1 MDLDY
6 LKTKHLTR
14 YFDPTRRIPD
24 ETIES
29 FLGFLHTLPTSVNV
43 QPNRFHVLETPEGKE
58 KLVNALTGRF
68 ADNAGKVASAS
79 HAIIVTT
86 RTDLPEEH
94 LKTVNAKE
102 RDDLRFPDPKVQAG
116 WEAGSR
122 DFLRIQTERDGALN
136 HWMEK
141 QTYLVTGASMMAAH
155 EFGFDATPFEGFE
168 PKSIDD
174 AFGISGTGFTTT
186 LLLVMG
192 YADET
197 RAYKGPISRLDS
209 DEVFTRL

>member
-1 MDLDY
+1 MDLDN
-6 LKTKHLTR
+6 LKHKHLTR
-14 YFDPTRRIPD
+14 YFDATRRIPD
-24 ETIES
+24 ETIDK
-29 FLGFLHTLPTSVNV
+29 FLGFLHTLPTSVNI

-79 HAIIVTT
+79 HAIVITT
-86 RTDLPEEH
+86 RTDIADEH
-94 LKTVNAKE
+94 LQAVYAKE
-102 RDDLRFPDPKVQAG
+102 RADVRFPDPKVQAG
-116 WEAGSR
+116 WEAGTQ
-122 DFLRIQTERDGALN
+122 DFLRIQTERDGLIK

-155 EFGFDATPFEGFE
+155 EFGFDATPFEGFD
-168 PKSIDD
+168 PKRIDD

-192 YADET
+192 YPDES
-197 RAYKGPISRLDS
+197 RAYKGPISRLES
-209 DEVFTRL
+209 EKIFTRL

>member
-79 HAIIVTT
+79 HAIIITT

-94 LKTVNAKE
+94 LKAVNAKE
-102 RDDLRFPDPKVQAG
+102 HDDLRFPDPKVQAG

>member
-1 MDLDY
+1 MDLEY
-6 LKTKHLTR
+6 LKNKHLTR
-14 YFDPTRRIPD
+14 YFDATRRIPD
-24 ETIES
+24 ETIDK
-29 FLGFLHTLPTSVNV
+29 FLGFLHTLPTSVNI
-43 QPNRFHVLETPEGKE
+43 QPNRFHVLETHEGKE

-79 HAIIVTT
+79 HAIVITT
-86 RTDLPEEH
+86 RADIPDEH
-94 LKTVNAKE
+94 LQAVYAKE
-102 RDDLRFPDPKVQAG
+102 RADVRFPDPKVQAG
-116 WEAGSR
+116 WEAGTQ
-122 DFLRIQTERDGALN
+122 DFLRIQTERDGVIK

-155 EFGFDATPFEGFE
+155 EFGFDATPFEGFD

-192 YADET
+192 YPDES
-197 RAYKGPISRLDS
+197 RAYKGPISRLES
-209 DEVFTRL
+209 EKIFTRL

>member
-14 YFDPTRRIPD
+14 YFDATRRIPD
-24 ETIES
+24 ETIDK
-29 FLGFLHTLPTSVNV
+29 FLGFLHTLPTSVNI

-79 HAIIVTT
+79 HAIVITT
-86 RTDLPEEH
+86 RADIPDEH
-94 LKTVNAKE
+94 LQAVYAKE
-102 RDDLRFPDPKVQAG
+102 RADVRFPDPKVQAG
-116 WEAGSR
+116 WEAGTQ
-122 DFLRIQTERDGALN
+122 DFLRIQTERDGVIK

-155 EFGFDATPFEGFE
+155 EFGFDATPFEGFD

-192 YADET
+192 YPDES
-197 RAYKGPISRLDS
+197 RAYKGPISRL
-209 DEVFTRL
+209 ETEKIFTRL

>member
-1 MDLDY
+1 MDLEY
-6 LKTKHLTR
+6 LKNKHLTR
-14 YFDPTRRIPD
+14 YFDATRRIPD
-24 ETIES
+24 ETIEK
-29 FLGFLHTLPTSVNV
+29 FLGFLHTLPTSVNI
-43 QPNRFHVLETPEGKE
+43 QPNRFHVLETHEGKE

-79 HAIIVTT
+79 HAIVITT
-86 RTDLPEEH
+86 RADIPDEH
-94 LKTVNAKE
+94 LQAVYAKE
-102 RDDLRFPDPKVQAG
+102 RADVRFPDPKVQAG
-116 WEAGSR
+116 WEAGTQ
-122 DFLRIQTERDGALN
+122 DFLRIQTERDGVIK

-155 EFGFDATPFEGFE
+155 EFGFDATPFEGFD

-192 YADET
+192 YPDES
-197 RAYKGPISRLDS
+197 RAYKGPISRLES
-209 DEVFTRL
+209 EKIFTRI

>member
-1 MDLDY
+1 MDLEY
-6 LKTKHLTR
+6 LKNKHLTR
-14 YFDPTRRIPD
+14 YFDATRRIPD
-24 ETIES
+24 ETIEK
-29 FLGFLHTLPTSVNV
+29 FLGFLHTLPTSVNI
-43 QPNRFHVLETPEGKE
+43 QPNRFHVLETHEGKE

-79 HAIIVTT
+79 HAIVITT
-86 RTDLPEEH
+86 RADIPDEH
-94 LKTVNAKE
+94 LQAVYAKE
-102 RDDLRFPDPKVQAG
+102 RADVRFPDPKVQAG
-116 WEAGSR
+116 WEAGTQ
-122 DFLRIQTERDGALN
+122 DFLRIQTERDGVIK

-155 EFGFDATPFEGFE
+155 EFGFDATPFEGFD

-192 YADET
+192 YPDES
-197 RAYKGPISRLDS
+197 RAYKGPISRLES
-209 DEVFTRL
+209 EKIFTRL

>member
-1 MDLDY
+1 MDLDS
-6 LKTKHLTR
+6 LKNKHLTR
-14 YFDPTRRIPD
+14 YFDATRRIPD
-24 ETIES
+24 ETLDK
-29 FLGFLHTLPTSVNV
+29 FLGFLHTLPTSVNI

-79 HAIIVTT
+79 HAIVITT
-86 RTDLPEEH
+86 RTGIADEH
-94 LKTVNAKE
+94 LQAVYAKE
-102 RDDLRFPDPKVQAG
+102 RADNRFPDPKVQAG
-116 WEAGSR
+116 WEAGTQ
-122 DFLRIQTERDGALN
+122 DFLRIQTERDGVIK

-155 EFGFDATPFEGFE
+155 EFGFDATPFEGFD

-192 YADET
+192 YPDES
-197 RAYKGPISRLDS
+197 RAYKGPISRLES
-209 DEVFTRL
+209 EKIFTRL

>member
-14 YFDPTRRIPD
+14 YFDAARRIPD
-24 ETIES
+24 ETVDK
-29 FLGFLHTLPTSVNV
+29 FLGFLHSLPTSVNI
-43 QPNRFHVLETPEGKE
+43 QPNRFHVLETPEGKG
-58 KLVNALTGRF
+58 KLVSALTGRF

-79 HAIIVTT
+79 HAIVITT
-86 RTDLPEEH
+86 RSDIPDEH
-94 LKTVNAKE
+94 LQAVYAKE
-102 RDDLRFPDPKVQAG
+102 RADGRFPDSKVQAG
-116 WEAGSR
+116 WEAGTQ
-122 DFLRIQTERDGALN
+122 DFLRIQTERDGVIK

-155 EFGFDATPFEGFE
+155 EFGFDATPFEGFD
-168 PKSIDD
+168 PKRIDD

-192 YADET
+192 YPDES
-197 RAYKGPISRLDS
+197 RAYEGPISRLES
-209 DEVFTRL
+209 EKIFTRL